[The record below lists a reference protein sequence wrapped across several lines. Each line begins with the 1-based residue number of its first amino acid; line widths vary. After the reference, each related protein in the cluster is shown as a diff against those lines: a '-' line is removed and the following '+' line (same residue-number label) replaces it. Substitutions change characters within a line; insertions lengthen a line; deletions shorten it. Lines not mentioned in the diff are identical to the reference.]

1 MKNDKK
7 VSHRKKKYQK
17 PKMKS
22 ESLMGFGALC
32 NGLAIGGRKATTGA
46 PDFCQASKLLS

>member
-1 MKNDKK
+1 MKENKK
-7 VSHRKKKYQK
+7 AKKQKKKYHK
-17 PKMKS
+17 PKLKS

-46 PDFCQASKLLS
+46 PDFCTASKLLS